1 MHHCC
6 PKKLSSILA
15 LVLFK
20 NRNRQLFWLMCDD
33 MYIER
38 NKYLILMLT
47 NSANLHASEL
57 WVMERVIVHLVPA
70 VTFFISG
77 SSSCRDGWN
86 QVRV

>member
-20 NRNRQLFWLMCDD
+20 NRNRQLFWLMCD

-38 NKYLILMLT
+38 NKYLMLMLT
-47 NSANLHASEL
+47 NSANLRASEL
-57 WVMERVIVHLVPA
+57 WVMERVIVHLVPV

-77 SSSCRDGWN
+77 SSSCQDGWN